1 MRLISTTDEKAWV
14 EKHVGIAIQK
24 WREAKRCLQ
33 VYNFYEKDMCVRRAP
48 VHYNQYVVLAKAKDN
63 DDLLMNI
70 GDEIDWQW
78 ERVTP
83 KNLQKLCSE
92 NSRPKEVTDE
102 INPANLAD
110 PVDELEIPKQ
120 MEQEAHAEEWKQSKE
135 KEQIEHSQQVGE
147 IG

>member
-1 MRLISTTDEKAWV
+1 
-14 EKHVGIAIQK
+14 
-24 WREAKRCLQ
+24 
-33 VYNFYEKDMCVRRAP
+33 MCVRRAP

-83 KNLQKLCSE
+83 KNLQKLYSE
-92 NSRPKEVTDE
+92 NSRPEEVTDE

-120 MEQEAHAEEWKQSKE
+120 MEQEVHAEEGKQSKE
-135 KEQIEHSQQVGE
+135 KKRIEHLQQVEE
-147 IG
+147 IE